1 MNFIRKNGFLAFLLL
16 SLFLTIILAVMVR
29 SIESAA
35 LYSRYYTWLIVAGAI
50 CYLLLFSLVGYYLV
64 HLIQGV
70 RKKRLGSRLNARMMM
85 FFSGLSIV
93 PIIILFLFAGLM
105 IKRGIDSWFDESLDQ
120 GFDDALSLAQSA
132 LEIRRLDALEITQSI
147 GSRIGHLSFLDLAY
161 ELENL
166 RYDANA
172 LDLTVFDQRGRILAT
187 SSSEA
192 TQILPER
199 PNNIILMSVFN
210 GMEYV
215 WLEPLINDELQVR
228 VIIRIDAPEPRVI
241 QAIYEIPQRYT
252 ELGLSTQRSVES
264 YKQYK
269 TLRETLKNQ
278 LIAIL
283 TLVSLLAILLALGGS
298 FFATRRLV
306 NPIRRLSIAT
316 QSVSEGNFNRKIKV
330 KSNDE
335 IGFLTESFNEMI
347 IKLRQSNEAEKASQR
362 LLEAQ
367 RSYLAAIL
375 ANLSSGVLVVD
386 NAGRIRTF
394 NEAATTIL
402 KTEIP
407 ELQALSLLDESSIAP
422 DLQNFFTPLRE
433 FLERMNSGEEEGRRL
448 EVSRNLNGMM
458 QILTLRISD
467 PLENQSLPSGYV
479 IVFDDITQL
488 IHSEREAAWG
498 EVARRLAH
506 EIKNPLTPIQ
516 LSAERMHLKLRN
528 KLEES
533 EQELVEKS
541 TQTIITQVNAMKE
554 MVNAFS
560 QYARAPKLSLK
571 VIDLSALAEEVIYL
585 YSDYTRGIEVNLQ
598 KPSKP
603 LYVNGDE
610 IRLRQLLHNLIKNS
624 VEACQDDKA
633 NLDGKVFVEIE
644 QIDAKNLMLRVSDNG
659 SGIDE
664 ALLNKMFEPYVS
676 SKTKGTGLGLA
687 VVKKIVEEHSGSIAI
702 HSGAHMIGTRVEV
715 ILPIYYE
722 MEEGKRDD
730 RKGE

>member
-64 HLIQGV
+64 HLVQGV

-120 GFDDALSLAQSA
+120 GFDDALALAQSA
-132 LEIRRLDALEITQSI
+132 LETRRLDALEITQSI
-147 GSRIGHLSFLDLAY
+147 GNRIGNLSFLDLAY

-187 SSSEA
+187 SSSET

-228 VIIRIDAPEPRVI
+228 VIIRIDSPQPRVI

-375 ANLSSGVLVVD
+375 ANLSSGVLVID

-394 NEAATTIL
+394 NEAATKIL

-407 ELQALSLLDESSIAP
+407 ELQALSLLDESTIAP
-422 DLQNFFTPLRE
+422 DLHNFFTPLRE
-433 FLERMNSGEEEGRRL
+433 FLERMNRDEESGRRL

-467 PLENQSLPSGYV
+467 PLESQSLPSGYV

-528 KLEES
+528 KLAQAD
-533 EQELVEKS
+533 QELVEKS

-560 QYARAPKLSLK
+560 QYARAPKLALK

-598 KPSKP
+598 RPAMP

-624 VEACQDDKA
+624 MEACQDDKA

-644 QIDAKNLMLRVSDNG
+644 RLDAKNLVLKVSDNG

-664 ALLNKMFEPYVS
+664 ALLDKMFEPYVS

-702 HSGAHMIGTRVEV
+702 HSGAHMVGTRVEV
-715 ILPIYYE
+715 ILPIYHE
-722 MEEGKRDD
+722 MEEGNRDD
-730 RKGE
+730 REG

>member
-64 HLIQGV
+64 HLVQGV

-120 GFDDALSLAQSA
+120 GFDDALALAQSA
-132 LEIRRLDALEITQSI
+132 LETRRLDALEITQSI
-147 GSRIGHLSFLDLAY
+147 GNRIGNLSFLDLAY

-187 SSSEA
+187 SSSET

-228 VIIRIDAPEPRVI
+228 VIIRIDSPQPRVI

-375 ANLSSGVLVVD
+375 ANLSSGVLVID

-394 NEAATTIL
+394 NEAATKIL

-407 ELQALSLLDESSIAP
+407 ELQALSLLDESTIAP
-422 DLQNFFTPLRE
+422 DLHNFFTPLRE
-433 FLERMNSGEEEGRRL
+433 FLERMNRDEESGRRL
-448 EVSRNLNGMM
+448 EVSRNLNGIM

-467 PLENQSLPSGYV
+467 PLESQSLPSGYV

-528 KLEES
+528 KLAQAD
-533 EQELVEKS
+533 QELVEKS

-560 QYARAPKLSLK
+560 QYARAPKLALK

-598 KPSKP
+598 RPAMP

-624 VEACQDDKA
+624 MEACQDDKA

-644 QIDAKNLMLRVSDNG
+644 RLDAKNLVLKVSDNG

-664 ALLNKMFEPYVS
+664 ALLDKMFEPYVS

-702 HSGAHMIGTRVEV
+702 HSGAHMVGTRVEV

-722 MEEGKRDD
+722 MEEGNRDD
-730 RKGE
+730 REG